1 MQQGLEYNAAT
12 GERRIV
18 QAPDVCDA
26 PVVADPKIDQLR
38 QAYRD
43 STMALCQ
50 LAGAAPVA
58 KLEDVD
64 FAAVRQA
71 ALVASLVDAVALCDT
86 ISYCLFQLYRLDG
99 PDAWDR
105 I

>member
-1 MQQGLEYNAAT
+1 MKTLEVSAT

-18 QAPDVCDA
+18 QTPDICDA
-26 PVVADPKIDQLR
+26 PVVADPRIEQLR

-50 LAGAAPVA
+50 LAGRDPVS

-64 FAAVRQA
+64 FVSVRQA
-71 ALVASLVDAVALCDT
+71 ALVASLVDGVAACDT

-99 PDAWDR
+99 GDAWDR

>member
-1 MQQGLEYNAAT
+1 MSGLEIDSIT
-12 GERRIV
+12 GQRRILTE
-18 QAPDVCDA
+18 PEVCAA
-26 PVVADPKIDQLR
+26 PVVDPRIEQLR

-50 LAGAAPVA
+50 LSGRDPVY

-64 FAAVRQA
+64 FVAVRQA